1 MAVPPPCPPPA
12 ASFTS
17 GAAGGGGGGCLSRS
31 QIKMRQ
37 RNAFRVTPK
46 LSSQNR
52 GPRRS
57 GHRDEGDTGT
67 GAGRGGDT
75 RAPGA
80 GGRRRHRL
88 RPSDARPGLAAIAPE
103 LRGMNGAAV
112 GSVGTAAG
120 AEGRRRGGGGGCP
133 ASAWGTRCPG
143 GAAVTGG
150 VSQDPALPRLFCLL
164 PLNFLFGTCQ
174 KGPQKNTHP
183 PHPPRV
189 AINPLAGGCRP
200 RGSGCR
206 SPPPLPSPLLELGV
220 KKGGQPWSP
229 SPGSIT
235 SSQCSL
241 RCHLPPKPPVQPP
254 PQPLPT
260 PAPPG
265 TGSPSSA
272 SPVTFAFASGDAL
285 KKKKN

>member
-1 MAVPPPCPPPA
+1 MWLFPPRVPPPQPPLPR
-12 ASFTS
+12 
-17 GAAGGGGGGCLSRS
+17 GRRGGGGGGCLSRS

-120 AEGRRRGGGGGCP
+120 AEGRRRGGGGG
-133 ASAWGTRCPG
+133 GLPG
-143 GAAVTGG
+143 FSLGYPVSGGCCCDRGG
-150 VSQDPALPRLFCLL
+150 VPGSSSAPAILSPSSEFSLWYLSEGTPKKHTPTPPPPRCYKSPGRRVPAAGFWVPQPPPPALPAAGAGREKG
-164 PLNFLFGTCQ
+164 GTAV
-174 KGPQKNTHP
+174 
-183 PHPPRV
+183 V
-189 AINPLAGGCRP
+189 AIPWLHP
-200 RGSGCR
+200 FI
-206 SPPPLPSPLLELGV
+206 PVLPPLPSSPQTPG
-220 KKGGQPWSP
+220 PAP
-229 SPGSIT
+229 SPAPSHPRT
-235 SSQCSL
+235 SRHRLPQFSL
-241 RCHLPPKPPVQPP
+241 AGNFRLCLRRC
-254 PQPLPT
+254 T
-260 PAPPG
+260 
-265 TGSPSSA
+265 
-272 SPVTFAFASGDAL
+272 
-285 KKKKN
+285 